1 MKKNFWS
8 DSLGKKVF
16 TMLLITSFI
25 IVFGIIGMHFIVNLS
40 WIDSLYYTIITL
52 STVGYGA
59 PESLSGAE
67 KIFIV
72 TLILLGMGIVG
83 YVLGNMAQLL
93 VSEKIVALLG
103 KGGDRRVAQLS
114 DHWIICGLGRYGSEV
129 AHFLSAD
136 NITFVALEIEEEKVS
151 AGREQG
157 WLVLHGDAR
166 NEECLNKAGIAVS
179 KGMIVALG
187 DDADSVYTVLTARSL
202 ASNIRIVVRAN
213 DAGSVNVLYRS
224 GADKVINPVLAGA
237 ASMVRASLQPSVE
250 DFLELVNI
258 SRKLDLDFGTVHITS
273 GSFMTGMTLSEAPLR
288 SIYEANV
295 IAVIREGGKIIYN
308 PSGNLQLETNDHLIV
323 FGQRKQIAK
332 LRHDITLPEQSHSQ
346 EELFVSHPIQEQK

>member
-93 VSEKIVALLG
+93 VSEKIVA
-103 KGGDRRVAQLS
+103 
-114 DHWIICGLGRYGSEV
+114 
-129 AHFLSAD
+129 
-136 NITFVALEIEEEKVS
+136 
-151 AGREQG
+151 
-157 WLVLHGDAR
+157 
-166 NEECLNKAGIAVS
+166 
-179 KGMIVALG
+179 
-187 DDADSVYTVLTARSL
+187 
-202 ASNIRIVVRAN
+202 
-213 DAGSVNVLYRS
+213 
-224 GADKVINPVLAGA
+224 
-237 ASMVRASLQPSVE
+237 
-250 DFLELVNI
+250 
-258 SRKLDLDFGTVHITS
+258 
-273 GSFMTGMTLSEAPLR
+273 
-288 SIYEANV
+288 
-295 IAVIREGGKIIYN
+295 
-308 PSGNLQLETNDHLIV
+308 
-323 FGQRKQIAK
+323 
-332 LRHDITLPEQSHSQ
+332 
-346 EELFVSHPIQEQK
+346 